1 MILQSTISLLSKNIL
16 CLCFPSR
23 TFLSMAFNTG
33 NDNINTTGENGAV
46 AMGSGPVMVETY
58 SVVLSVAALVLA
70 TIFGGGGSIAVLV
83 AIFQSR
89 QVKKYSYTLVLV
101 LFFLCCGM
109 DLVWSPIE
117 VVHLLAF
124 HYTHEN
130 PTLDFGVATFAI
142 YVLLSAGTAALVAV
156 FCQENILRLCGC
168 FHDNVKRVWPLGSCA
183 FMFTVSILLAVSYLV
198 ASIGDGK
205 LEEDA
210 RKTFLVLDESSS
222 VARVAVLAV
231 MMVLVV
237 GGLVG
242 LVMAAALAY
251 SKTNHKSSE
260 SFMSG
265 HSNESNNILPHFL
278 INQTDAEPSNED
290 TDKISNTPS
299 SPRLPEIISP
309 NDGGSSSPTPGV
321 SSEPRMLNDLPAPPQ
336 RSSNMLG
343 VNMAQ
348 VLGRRRHTICQ
359 IGDSSTGSTLDPTAK
374 AKQYNYVRKF
384 SVDVSALQA
393 QLENPKSFKDKVPFQ
408 SDQDLRPHLNKTKPS
423 ETRIPFL
430 PLSPLGPKPMDTQ
443 ENKYSD
449 ASGLKLAIP
458 PRPPVITVS
467 EEVKEEPEKEI
478 EEAKEEKV
486 KESDLGAVQAP
497 AANSFKL
504 YSFPIMQIKE
514 PLHEEEEEE
523 NESAQEDEEE
533 DTSCK
538 SETNAANNR
547 LSERDQDFIKLSLLM
562 CLTFFICTFPLF
574 LIESLKARVDV
585 HTYVNIATCARAL
598 STIQTIIYPHIL
610 ICMDAVVSKAV
621 NRLKTRLSWLCSLHD
636 GDCMEIQT
644 EQGSSSTSQV

>member
-1 MILQSTISLLSKNIL
+1 
-16 CLCFPSR
+16 
-23 TFLSMAFNTG
+23 
-33 NDNINTTGENGAV
+33 
-46 AMGSGPVMVETY
+46 
-58 SVVLSVAALVLA
+58 
-70 TIFGGGGSIAVLV
+70 
-83 AIFQSR
+83 
-89 QVKKYSYTLVLV
+89 
-101 LFFLCCGM
+101 
-109 DLVWSPIE
+109 
-117 VVHLLAF
+117 
-124 HYTHEN
+124 
-130 PTLDFGVATFAI
+130 
-142 YVLLSAGTAALVAV
+142 
-156 FCQENILRLCGC
+156 
-168 FHDNVKRVWPLGSCA
+168 
-183 FMFTVSILLAVSYLV
+183 
-198 ASIGDGK
+198 
-205 LEEDA
+205 
-210 RKTFLVLDESSS
+210 
-222 VARVAVLAV
+222 
-231 MMVLVV
+231 
-237 GGLVG
+237 
-242 LVMAAALAY
+242 
-251 SKTNHKSSE
+251 
-260 SFMSG
+260 
-265 HSNESNNILPHFL
+265 
-278 INQTDAEPSNED
+278 
-290 TDKISNTPS
+290 
-299 SPRLPEIISP
+299 
-309 NDGGSSSPTPGV
+309 
-321 SSEPRMLNDLPAPPQ
+321 
-336 RSSNMLG
+336 
-343 VNMAQ
+343 MAQ